1 MMKPLAAAAGAFVLF
16 LVPLGAAGTGT
27 VKGTVVAPSLRS
39 SDDIVVSLQAP
50 GLSVTAP
57 AAPVEVDQRNL
68 HFVPHVVA
76 IVKGATVKWLNDDS
90 VKHNVFS
97 PEGGYDLGSWSHGE
111 SRTHTFDKPGIYTQ
125 LCRLH
130 TEMEGYVVVLDT
142 PYYAVTDG
150 SGAFDIKDVAPG
162 KYTLRA
168 WSEKLKTT
176 SEPIT
181 VGIGQTTPIQLTLQQ
196 H

>member
-1 MMKPLAAAAGAFVLF
+1 MTKSLAAAAGAVALM
-16 LVPLGAAGTGT
+16 LAPLGAANPGA

-39 SDDIVVSLQAP
+39 SDNIVVSLEAP
-50 GLSVTAP
+50 GLTVTPP
-57 AAPVEVDQRNL
+57 ATPVEVDQRNL

-111 SRTHTFDKPGIYTQ
+111 FRTHTFDKPGVYTQ

-142 PYYAVTDG
+142 PYFAVTDG
-150 SGAFDIKDVAPG
+150 AGAFDIPDVAPG
-162 KYTLRA
+162 RYTLKA
-168 WSEKLKTT
+168 WSEKLKAITQ
-176 SEPIT
+176 PIT
-181 VGIGQTTPIQLTLQQ
+181 VESGKPTMIELTMG

>member
-1 MMKPLAAAAGAFVLF
+1 MMKSLAATAGAVALL
-16 LVPLGAAGTGT
+16 LVPLGAANPGSVNGT
-27 VKGTVVAPSLRS
+27 VIAPSLRS
-39 SDDIVVSLQAP
+39 AADIVISLQAP
-50 GLSVTAP
+50 GLHVTP
-57 AAPVEVDQRNL
+57 PKAPVEIDQRNL

-97 PEGGYDLGSWSHGE
+97 PEGGYDLGSWNHGE
-111 SRTHTFDKPGIYTQ
+111 SRTHTFTKPGVYTQ

-142 PYYAVTDG
+142 PYFAVTG
-150 SGAFDIKDVAPG
+150 ESGAFRIPDVAPG
-162 KYTLRA
+162 KYTLKA

-176 SEPIT
+176 TKPIAVESGKPT
-181 VGIGQTTPIQLTLQQ
+181 AIQLTLG